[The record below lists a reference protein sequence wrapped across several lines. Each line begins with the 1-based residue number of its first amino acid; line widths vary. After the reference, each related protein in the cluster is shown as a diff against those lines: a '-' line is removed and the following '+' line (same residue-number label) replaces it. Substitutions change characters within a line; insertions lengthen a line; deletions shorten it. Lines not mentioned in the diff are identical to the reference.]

1 MMKKQNIILTSVCTI
16 ISITCVALTFWGQIK
31 NNGAIT
37 TDSYIGIIASLIGV
51 CATIV
56 VGFQIVSFFE
66 LRNLKQQIDL
76 VEKQRKELELYK
88 ATIANAFGI
97 LSVVEKGSLLGYT
110 ARVCSIVCD
119 DLQATPGTI
128 LLTRY
133 QHLYED
139 INHMNSISGG
149 LYLDMTLVMF
159 KIYIWG
165 SKGEGFEIFRHV
177 LRGEEI
183 ANLKSIEDI
192 KDYIYKGLSELEDG
206 IVNTYNKETKEAFED
221 FGKGIETRQLPLP
234 NILKYI
240 NLENNIN
247 DFR

>member
-1 MMKKQNIILTSVCTI
+1 MIKKQNIILTSVCTI

-31 NNGAIT
+31 NNSAIT

-76 VEKQRKELELYK
+76 VEKQRKDLELYK
-88 ATIANAFGI
+88 ATIANELHLSKTGISNAFGI

-128 LLTRY
+128 LLARY

-139 INHMNSISGG
+139 TS
-149 LYLDMTLVMF
+149 YF
-159 KIYIWG
+159 
-165 SKGEGFEIFRHV
+165 
-177 LRGEEI
+177 LRT
-183 ANLKSIEDI
+183 N
-192 KDYIYKGLSELEDG
+192 DYIDIIYP
-206 IVNTYNKETKEAFED
+206 V
-221 FGKGIETRQLPLP
+221 IE
-234 NILKYI
+234 NLKYI
-240 NLENNIN
+240 NIPQNKECYYEIMKLHFNIITMIEEAKQKSTK
-247 DFR
+247 